1 MENIFEK
8 IKQVKRLDKQ
18 QSQVIDRE
26 LYNNSANVKYARHH
40 FENLMYK
47 YYAGKFI
54 KPKVLE
60 KIVKNILFL
69 KYPK

>member
-40 FENLMYK
+40 FENLMYE
-47 YYAGKFI
+47 YYAGKSLCS
-54 KPKVLE
+54 VLE
-60 KIVKNILFL
+60 RI
-69 KYPK
+69 

>member
-8 IKQVKRLDKQ
+8 IKQVKRLDKN

-40 FENLMYK
+40 FENLMYE

-60 KIVKNILFL
+60 KIVK
-69 KYPK
+69 KYFIS